1 MTEHADASASRSASL
16 LRVLG
21 VAFGLAI
28 IIGNTIGGGILRV
41 PGQVASNLPTPT
53 LFLGVW
59 VLGGIYALLGAVSV
73 AELGA
78 SIPRAGG
85 QYAFAQRAIGPYAG
99 FVVGWSDWLSTCG
112 SATAAGIVI
121 GEYLPA
127 FVPSLEGH
135 TTAIAIAVILL
146 FTFIQ
151 WRGVV
156 WGGRT
161 QELTSLVKALAFVAL
176 IVACFAGGAPA
187 EPAATPPPPAAPTG
201 FAACAAVVLALQG
214 ILYTYDG
221 WTGVIYFSEEVHD
234 PGRDVPRSMIGGVL
248 LVIAIYLLLNAALLT
263 VLPIADIASS
273 KLPAGLA
280 AETIFG
286 ARGDT
291 VIRVLAMVSMLS
303 AINAFMM
310 MASRTL
316 FGMSRDG
323 LVHHSAQRVN
333 RGGTPST
340 ALWIGAVVAIA
351 FLFVGAFDQV
361 VAVLAFFFVVSYTV
375 SFSAVFILR
384 RTEPDL
390 PRPYRALG
398 YPWTT
403 GIALVGSVAYL
414 AGSVVSD
421 PVNSRWALAALGLSY
436 PVYRIVRRRD
446 GGGPPSDPAP

>member
-1 MTEHADASASRSASL
+1 MTTPAPPSSGSL

-21 VAFGLAI
+21 VAFGLAV
-28 IIGNTIGGGILRV
+28 IIGNTIGGGILRT
-41 PGQVASNLPTPT
+41 PGTVAASLPTPA
-53 LFLGVW
+53 LFIGVW
-59 VLGGIYALLGAVSV
+59 LLGGLYALLGAVSV

-78 SIPRAGG
+78 AIPRAGG
-85 QYAFAQRAIGPYAG
+85 QYTFASRAIGRYAG

-121 GEYLPA
+121 GEYLPT
-127 FVPSLEGH
+127 FIPMLEGQ
-135 TTAIAIAVILL
+135 TTAIAVAVILV

-151 WRGVV
+151 WCGVV

-161 QELTSLVKALAFVAL
+161 QELTSLLKALAFIAL
-176 IVACFAGGAPA
+176 IVACFAVAAPA
-187 EPAATPPPPAAPTG
+187 GAVTAVEAPPAPSG
-201 FAACAAVVLALQG
+201 FAIAAAVVIALQG
-214 ILYTYDG
+214 VLYTYDG

-234 PGRDVPRSMIGGVL
+234 PGRDVPRAMIGGVL
-248 LVIAIYLLLNAALLT
+248 LVIAIYVLLNAALLW
-263 VLPIADIASS
+263 VLPIGAIAAS

-291 VIRVLAMVSMLS
+291 VIRVLAILSMLS

-323 LVHHSAQRVN
+323 LFHRVASRVN
-333 RGGTPST
+333 RGGTPAI
-340 ALWIGAVVAIA
+340 ALWIGAAVAIA

-384 RTEPDL
+384 WREPEL
-390 PRPYRALG
+390 ERPYRAWG
-398 YPWTT
+398 FPFTT
-403 GIALVGSVAYL
+403 GLVLIGSIVFLIGAVL
-414 AGSVVSD
+414 SD
-421 PVNSRWALAALGLSY
+421 RENSKWALGALAVSY
-436 PVYRIVRRRD
+436 PIYWLTQRSVGR
-446 GGGPPSDPAP
+446 STDPAD

>member
-1 MTEHADASASRSASL
+1 MTTPAPPSSGSL

-21 VAFGLAI
+21 VAFGLAV
-28 IIGNTIGGGILRV
+28 IIGNTIGGGILRT
-41 PGQVASNLPTPT
+41 PGTVAASLPTPP
-53 LFLGVW
+53 LFIGVW
-59 VLGGIYALLGAVSV
+59 LLGGLYALLGAVSV

-78 SIPRAGG
+78 AIPRAGG
-85 QYAFAQRAIGPYAG
+85 QYTFASRAIGRYAG

-121 GEYLPA
+121 GEYLPT
-127 FVPSLEGH
+127 FVPALEGR
-135 TTAIAIAVILL
+135 TTAIAVAVILV

-151 WRGVV
+151 WCGVV

-161 QELTSLVKALAFVAL
+161 QELTSLLKALAFIAL
-176 IVACFAGGAPA
+176 IVACFAVAAPA
-187 EPAATPPPPAAPTG
+187 GAVTAVEAPPAPSG
-201 FAACAAVVLALQG
+201 FAIAAAVVIALQG
-214 ILYTYDG
+214 VLYTYDG

-234 PGRDVPRSMIGGVL
+234 PGRDVPRAMIGGVL
-248 LVIAIYLLLNAALLT
+248 LVIAIYVLLNAALLW
-263 VLPIADIASS
+263 VLPIGAIAAS

-291 VIRVLAMVSMLS
+291 VIRVLAILSMLS

-323 LVHHSAQRVN
+323 LFHHVASRVN
-333 RGGTPST
+333 RGGTPAI
-340 ALWIGAVVAIA
+340 ALWIGAAVAIA

-384 RTEPDL
+384 WREPEL
-390 PRPYRALG
+390 ERPYRAWG
-398 YPWTT
+398 FPFTT
-403 GIALVGSVAYL
+403 GLVLIGSIVFLIGAVL
-414 AGSVVSD
+414 SD
-421 PVNSRWALAALGLSY
+421 RENSKWALGALAVSY
-436 PVYRIVRRRD
+436 PIYWLTQRTTD
-446 GGGPPSDPAP
+446 HTD

>member
-1 MTEHADASASRSASL
+1 MASNPPASSGSL
-16 LRVLG
+16 FRVLG

-28 IIGNTIGGGILRV
+28 IIGNTIGGGILRT
-41 PGQVASNLPTPT
+41 PGTVAGNLPTPT

-59 VLGGIYALLGAVSV
+59 LLGGLYALLGAVSV

-78 SIPRAGG
+78 AIPRAGG
-85 QYAFAQRAIGPYAG
+85 QYTFASRAIGRYAG

-121 GEYLPA
+121 GEYLPT
-127 FVPSLEGH
+127 FVPALEGQ
-135 TTAIAIAVILL
+135 TTPIAVAVILL

-151 WRGVV
+151 WCGVV

-161 QELTSLVKALAFVAL
+161 QELTSLVKALAFIAL
-176 IVACFAGGAPA
+176 IVACFAVAAPA
-187 EPAATPPPPAAPTG
+187 GSVAAVEAPPAPSGIAI
-201 FAACAAVVLALQG
+201 AAAIVIALQG
-214 ILYTYDG
+214 VLYTYDG
-221 WTGVIYFSEEVHD
+221 WTGVIYFSEEVED

-248 LVIAIYLLLNAALLT
+248 LVIAIYVLLNAALLY
-263 VLPIADIASS
+263 VLPIGAIAAS

-286 ARGDT
+286 ASGDA
-291 VIRVLAMVSMLS
+291 VIRVLAILSMLS

-323 LVHHSAQRVN
+323 LFHPVASRVN
-333 RGGTPST
+333 RGGTPSV
-340 ALWIGAVVAIA
+340 ALWIGAAVAIA

-375 SFSAVFILR
+375 SFTSVFIMR
-384 RTEPDL
+384 RREPDL
-390 PRPYRALG
+390 PRPYRAWG
-398 YPWTT
+398 FPFST
-403 GIALVGSVAYL
+403 GLVL
-414 AGSVVSD
+414 AGSVVFLVGAVIGD
-421 PVNSRWALAALGLSY
+421 PENSKWALGALAASY
-436 PVYRIVRRRD
+436 PVYWVTQRA
-446 GGGPPSDPAP
+446 GGTAD